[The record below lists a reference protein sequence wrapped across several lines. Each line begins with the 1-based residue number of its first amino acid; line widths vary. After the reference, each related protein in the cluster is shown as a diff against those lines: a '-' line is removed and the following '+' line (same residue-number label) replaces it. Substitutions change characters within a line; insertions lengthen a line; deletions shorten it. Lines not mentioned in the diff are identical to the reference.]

1 MLETIAAAYSGFIGS
16 ISNYLY
22 TYILIVLLVA
32 GGIYFTVR
40 TKFVQ
45 FRFLPESI
53 RIVMQPSED
62 QNSISAF
69 KTLMVSTASRVG
81 TGNIAGISTAI
92 CLGGTGAVFWMWVTA
107 LLGSATAFVE
117 GTLAQIYKK
126 RAKDGSCYGGPAYY
140 IEQAL
145 KQRWLGVL
153 FAVVMILTYMV
164 GFNLVASFNIAD
176 SLKAYSFYDPTLTPW
191 IVGIVLAVV
200 FLVCISGG
208 GKQIANITAVL
219 VPVMGVLYL
228 AVTLF
233 VVFTHI
239 SLIPAVFASIFRNA
253 FNFQAIFGGFVG
265 SALMQG
271 IKRGLFSNEA
281 GIGAAACAAGSAGV
295 SHPAKQGLVQMLSVF
310 IDTLLICTATAL
322 MCLCSGVIPTEEAA
336 GAPYVQ
342 AALQSSL
349 GNFGP
354 IFIAVSMALFAF
366 TTLIG
371 NYYYCEGCLRFIFKR
386 TPSHAFMTGFRLI
399 AAVIVLLAA
408 FYPRFGFIVRRVE
421 GDVEEHREQIVNA
434 FRSAGFE
441 LRREEDDALFF
452 RAKGPLHRLLLLG
465 EDEIKVSQYGQWIEL
480 EGIRR
485 GVARVIYRLDSHI
498 RMARYDKE

>member
-1 MLETIAAAYSGFIGS
+1 MLPLDEVPSAAAKLRVVMEKPKNSEG
-16 ISNYLY
+16 ISSFG
-22 TYILIVLLVA
+22 A
-32 GGIYFTVR
+32 
-40 TKFVQ
+40 
-45 FRFLPESI
+45 
-53 RIVMQPSED
+53 
-62 QNSISAF
+62 
-69 KTLMVSTASRVG
+69 LMVSTASRVG
-81 TGNIAGISTAI
+81 TGNIVGVSTAI
-92 CLGGTGAVFWMWVTA
+92 CLGGYGAVFWMWITA
-107 LLGSATAFVE
+107 ILGGASAFIE
-117 GTLAQIYKK
+117 STLAQVYK
-126 RAKDGSCYGGPAYY
+126 RKDKKGHSYGGPSYY
-140 IEQAL
+140 MESAL
-145 KQRWLGVL
+145 GQRWLGVI
-153 FAVVMILTYMV
+153 FAVIIILTYAV
-164 GFNLVASFNIAD
+164 GYNMLASYNLQSAFAGF
-176 SLKAYSFYDPTLTPW
+176 SFYGDHTAFVIGLILAILFAICVLGGAHRLTK
-191 IVGIVLAVV
+191 VTGA
-200 FLVCISGG
+200 
-208 GKQIANITAVL
+208 L
-219 VPVMGVLYL
+219 VPIMGVFYVII
-228 AVTLF
+228 AI
-233 VVFTHI
+233 VVVVMHAN
-239 SLIPAVFASIFRNA
+239 LIPGVFKNIFVSA
-253 FNFQAIFGGFVG
+253 FDFPAIFGGFTG
-265 SALMQG
+265 SCMMQG
-271 IKRGLFSNEA
+271 IKRGLYSNEA
-281 GIGAAACAAGSAGV
+281 GMGSAPNAAATADV

-322 MCLCSGVIPTEEAA
+322 MCLCSGVLPTEEAA